1 MQSRVIYFFIF
12 LFTFSVSTIQQ
23 CFSQNIIKQTIRGV
37 VLDKQ
42 SQVTLPAAAVSLI
55 SVTPNISVLADV
67 NGKFRFD
74 DIAVGRHLI
83 LVRYIGYKE
92 VSIPLLLNAGK
103 EAVLNIE
110 LEENATELKEVTISA
125 NSDKSKSANEMSAIS
140 TRMMSMEESNRYA
153 GTRNDPARM
162 AANFAGVQ
170 GGSDQRNDII
180 IRGNSPSNLLWRL
193 EGVDIPNPNHF
204 AVNGASSGPISIL
217 NNNTLANSDFSTGAF
232 AAEYMNAT
240 SGVFDLKMR
249 TGNNERREYVAQI
262 GVNGLELGGEGPF
275 SKSKKS
281 ASYMLNYR
289 YSNLIVMQKLGI
301 NFGSSSTPNYHDGT
315 FKIVVPLKKGSISA
329 FGIGGKSNIALL
341 AKNVKPGDVFQT
353 NYFDYIYGGNMFAT
367 GINYSH
373 RINNKGFLKFT
384 LAQGNETISTRTDS
398 NNNNFS
404 KTFIR
409 DRNDYIRSRTSF
421 NISLT
426 QKLSTHLTFKT
437 GILNDLLGYSFNS
450 TRYYDGN
457 INKKNVLLET
467 NGKSYLN
474 KSYAEMIYRPNGLWS
489 IYPGVSVLYLQYTK
503 KVSIEPRLSAQ
514 YTINEQQNISAG
526 FGIHSRMPDLSL
538 LNVKTN
544 VQGAE
549 VLTNQQLNF
558 FKAAHFVIGYNN
570 SITQNLRIKTEAYY
584 QHLYNIPVEQRKSS
598 FSYINAGANFGIP
611 LNDSLVN
618 TGTGTNYG
626 IELTAEKFF
635 SKTWYALFTTSLFRS
650 TYKGSD
656 GIERSTAFDCKK
668 IFNALLG
675 KEFKL
680 NNKNTI
686 SIDVRGV
693 FAGGRRSTPINF
705 TASKLLDR
713 TVYEEDKAWSVQ
725 LRDYIRLDLKIAY
738 KHNVKRLTH
747 ELAISAEN
755 LTNRSN
761 LFAMQYDAINNKVVE
776 LTQLKLFIVGFY
788 RVNF

>member
-1 MQSRVIYFFIF
+1 
-12 LFTFSVSTIQQ
+12 
-23 CFSQNIIKQTIRGV
+23 
-37 VLDKQ
+37 
-42 SQVTLPAAAVSLI
+42 
-55 SVTPNISVLADV
+55 
-67 NGKFRFD
+67 
-74 DIAVGRHLI
+74 
-83 LVRYIGYKE
+83 
-92 VSIPLLLNAGK
+92 
-103 EAVLNIE
+103 
-110 LEENATELKEVTISA
+110 
-125 NSDKSKSANEMSAIS
+125 
-140 TRMMSMEESNRYA
+140 
-153 GTRNDPARM
+153 M

-217 NNNTLANSDFSTGAF
+217 NNNTLSNSDFSTGAF

-249 TGNNERREYVAQI
+249 TGNNERREYVSQI
-262 GVNGLELGGEGPF
+262 GVNGLELGAEGPF

-281 ASYMLNYR
+281 ASYLVNYR

-301 NFGSSSTPNYHDGT
+301 NFGSGSTPKYHDGT

-353 NYFDYIYGGNMFAT
+353 NYFDYIYGGGMFAT
-367 GINYSH
+367 GINYS
-373 RINNKGFLKFT
+373 RQINNKGFLKFT
-384 LAQGNETISTRTDS
+384 LAQGNETLTTRTDS
-398 NNNNFS
+398 NNSTFS

-409 DRNDYIRSRTSF
+409 DKNDYIRSRTSL
-421 NISLT
+421 NVALS
-426 QKLSTHLTFKT
+426 QKINTHLTFKA
-437 GILNDLLGYSFNS
+437 GILNDFLAYKFNS

-457 INKKNVLLET
+457 LNKKDVLLET

-474 KSYAEMIYRPNGLWS
+474 KSYAEMIYRPNGVWS
-489 IYPGVSVLYLQYTK
+489 IYPGISILYLQFTK
-503 KVSIEPRLSAQ
+503 KVAIEPRLSAQ
-514 YTINEQQNISAG
+514 YTINEKQSISGG

-544 VQGAE
+544 VQGVD
-549 VLTNQQLNF
+549 VLTNQHLDF
-558 FKAAHFVIGYNN
+558 FKAAHFVLGYNN
-570 SITQNLRIKTEAYY
+570 SITQNFRIKTEAYY
-584 QHLYNIPVEQRKSS
+584 QHLYNIPIEQQKSS

-618 TGTGTNYG
+618 KGTGTNYG
-626 IELTAEKFF
+626 IEFTAEKFF

-680 NNKNTI
+680 NDRNTLA
-686 SIDVRGV
+686 IDLRGV
-693 FAGGRRSTPINF
+693 VAGGRRSTPINF
-705 TASKLLDR
+705 TASKYFGR

-738 KHNVKRLTH
+738 KYNVKHLTH

-761 LFAMQYDAINNKVVE
+761 LFAMQYDAINNRIVE